1 MRDRNEISMF
11 GASSQ
16 IGQTKEGVEIAPQW
30 LRFHGAKEILAK
42 KFSKI
47 NDYGDFTPN
56 IFMDENKTILDIY
69 LRYSQYLSDNIYDA
83 YRRGE
88 RVLTIGGDHSIALA
102 SLNASLQVD
111 EDLKVIWVDAHADIN
126 TFVTSPSGNLH
137 GMPLAFFFN
146 IINIDPSQTN
156 WIKNLKP
163 ENLVY
168 IGLRDVDSG
177 EEDHLKKLGIK
188 FFNANEVNSLGIN
201 KVLDETYDYLDLDE
215 NSNLHISF
223 DVDGVDPNYF
233 PSTGTPVE
241 AGIELC
247 DAQEIIKRSYENYH
261 VIGLD
266 LVEINSMLGDE
277 NDLSITLKSSL
288 ELLDAI
294 NIQSNSEIRTE
305 RTDELSLT

>member
-1 MRDRNEISMF
+1 MRDRNELSIF
-11 GASSQ
+11 GASSH

-30 LRFHGAKEILAK
+30 LRFHGAKEILDK

-56 IFMDENKTILDIY
+56 IFMDEDKPLLDIY
-69 LRYSQYLSDNIYDA
+69 LRYSLYLSDNIYEA
-83 YRRGE
+83 YTRGG

-111 EDLKVIWVDAHADIN
+111 EDVKVIWVDAHADIN

-137 GMPLAFFFN
+137 GMPLAFLFN
-146 IINIDPSQTN
+146 IINIDPSKTS

-168 IGLRDVDSG
+168 IGLRDVDPG
-177 EEDHLKKLGIK
+177 EKSHLEELGIK
-188 FFNANEVNSLGIN
+188 FFSANEVNARGIN
-201 KVLDETYDYLDLDE
+201 KVLNETYDYLNLDE

-223 DVDGVDPNYF
+223 DVDGVDPKYF
-233 PSTGTPVE
+233 PATGTPVE

-247 DAQEIIKRSYENYH
+247 DAQEILRRSYENYH

-277 NDLSITLKSSL
+277 KDLSKTLKSSL

-294 NIQSNSEIRTE
+294 NIHPNSDIRIGT
-305 RTDELSLT
+305 THTLSLT